1 MLTNLFLF
9 ADINQDVALWIS
21 IGTAVVLVAILLV
34 LSLNKKKMDTRSIA
48 YAGISLALSFALSFV
63 KFKVNANG
71 GSITIGSMVP
81 IMLYAYFF
89 GPIKGLTVGLIHG
102 LLQFIES
109 PYVISPL
116 SFFLDYPFAF
126 AGVALVGL
134 CGILIK
140 NKPRLAIILGAVLAY
155 LVRFI
160 MHFASGFLFFTDLP
174 FGEAF
179 GANLVYQCTY
189 IPLDM
194 LIGVGILAIVVFTPA
209 FKQLQR
215 VAKPANAQNN
225 A

>member
-1 MLTNLFLF
+1 MSTSLFLF
-9 ADINQDVALWIS
+9 ADIAEDVALWIS
-21 IGTAVVLVAILLV
+21 IGTAIVLVGILLV

-126 AGVALVGL
+126 AGVALVGVA
-134 CGILIK
+134 GLIFK
-140 NKPRLAIILGAVLAY
+140 NKPSVALLVGAFFAY
-155 LVRFI
+155 LARFI

-179 GANLVYQCTY
+179 SANLVYQCTY

-194 LIGVGILAIVVFTPA
+194 VIGIAILAVLAFTPA
-209 FKQLQR
+209 FKQLQKIT
-215 VAKPANAQNN
+215 KPNQA
-225 A
+225 